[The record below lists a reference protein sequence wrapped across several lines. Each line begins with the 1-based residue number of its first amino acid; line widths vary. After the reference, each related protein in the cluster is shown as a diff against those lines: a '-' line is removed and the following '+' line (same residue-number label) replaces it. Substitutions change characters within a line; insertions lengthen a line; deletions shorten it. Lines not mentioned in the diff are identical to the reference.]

1 MTAGQQNHRRRV
13 RHQAERC
20 DRKDVRNE
28 AFAKDPMDDLELMVV
43 LWQIQHWSHGA
54 ARQVRDVHGTVNCV
68 FS

>member
-1 MTAGQQNHRRRV
+1 MTARQQDHRRRV

-20 DRKDVRNE
+20 DRKDVWNE

-43 LWQIQHWSHGA
+43 LRQVQHRAHV